1 MKWWKPL
8 KGKVKIKEKLCR
20 HTTLK
25 VGGAADFF
33 VYPKDAADLKL
44 LLNLLKRGK
53 MPFLLIGAGSKI
65 LASDK
70 GFRGV
75 VISLDSP
82 YFKEIRCRGNYLE
95 AGGAVKLGKL
105 LSVARKHG
113 LSGAEFLAGIPAT
126 IGGALAMNAG
136 ISQRTKDAKIKTRDI
151 SQLVTEVTVMDYNGD
166 IKRLKRKEI
175 NFGYR
180 RGSLSKYIIL
190 SASLRLRKKD
200 RERIAE
206 SMKEYLDY
214 RKRTQDPS
222 WLSAGC
228 VFKNPKGYS
237 AGRLIDLCSLKGKK
251 IGGAGIS
258 IRHANII
265 INTGGAKAGDILRLM
280 VLISEKVRLKFN
292 IELEPEIKIWQN

>member
-8 KGKVKIKEKLCR
+8 KGRVKIKEKLNR
-20 HTTLK
+20 HTTLRI
-25 VGGAADFF
+25 GGPAGFF
-33 VYPKDAADLKL
+33 IYPEDAADLKL

-95 AGGAVKLGKL
+95 AGAAVELAKL
-105 LSVARKHG
+105 LSVTEKLS

-126 IGGALAMNAG
+126 IGGALVMNAG
-136 ISQRTKDAKIKTRDI
+136 ISRRTKDAKIKRLDI
-151 SQLVTEVTVMDYNGD
+151 SQLVTEVTVMDYNGN

-180 RGSLSKYIIL
+180 SSSLSECIVL
-190 SASLRLRKKD
+190 SARLKLRKKD
-200 RERIAE
+200 KRQIAQYL
-206 SMKEYLDY
+206 KEYLDY
-214 RKRTQDPS
+214 RKSTQDPS

-237 AGRLIDLCSLKGKK
+237 AGRLIDLCGLKGKK
-251 IGGAGIS
+251 IGGAS
-258 IRHANII
+258 VSMRHANFIV
-265 INTGGAKAGDILRLM
+265 NRGGAKSGDILRLM
-280 VLISEKVRLKFN
+280 ALISEKVRLKFN